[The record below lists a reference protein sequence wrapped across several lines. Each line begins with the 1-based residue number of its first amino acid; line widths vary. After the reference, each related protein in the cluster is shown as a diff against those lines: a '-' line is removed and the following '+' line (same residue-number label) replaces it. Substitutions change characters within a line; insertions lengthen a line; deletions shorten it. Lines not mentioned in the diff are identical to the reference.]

1 MILQCGIKNPV
12 TGRIERRPLQIEAL
26 AQQRSKERAGV
37 TGLGRTW
44 PLLVI
49 ALGFGLTAVWTAFVA
64 YEIAD
69 LLKLVL

>member
-1 MILQCGIKNPV
+1 MAAVKDGV
-12 TGRIERRPLQIEAL
+12 AVQIEAL
-26 AQQRSKERAGV
+26 AQLERARV
-37 TGLGRTW
+37 NVLDRTW

-49 ALGFGLTAVWTAFVA
+49 ALGLVLTIVWTNFLA

>member
-1 MILQCGIKNPV
+1 MDIAV
-12 TGRIERRPLQIEAL
+12 QIEAL
-26 AQQRSKERAGV
+26 VQRERARV
-37 TGLGRTW
+37 NVLDRTW